1 MVDKKFLLFTLIIV
15 FILIL
20 FTPPILA
27 SDISD
32 AIVKVYAVSDSPDYL
47 NPWNMMGPYSVTGS
61 GAIIEGNH
69 ILTNAHVVSN
79 LTFLQ
84 VRRYG
89 NTQRYPARLLAIS
102 HQCDLALLTVDDPNF
117 FRDIDPLPIG
127 ELPATNQE
135 VLVYGFPMGGDTL
148 SITKGVVSRIE
159 HQPYVHS
166 SIALLAGQIDA
177 AINPGN
183 SGGPVI
189 VDGKIVGVVMQG
201 IPSSQNIGYM
211 VPAPIIQH
219 FFEDISDGKL
229 DGFPDL
235 GVYTQRM
242 ENPDIREKYAMP
254 ENTTGV
260 LVNQIVPGSSAEG
273 FIYPGDVILAI
284 DDSPIANDGTVE
296 FRAKERTNLVYMV
309 QNHQIGD
316 DLNIKIMRE
325 GKVQNLSVNLNSSYE
340 KNWLIPYEQYETL
353 PTYFIYGGLVF
364 SPLSINL
371 FNIWGSKW
379 FDNAPKELVA
389 LLINNIPKVEG
400 EQVVILLR
408 VLPASVNDGYQNFA
422 PWIVKKVNG
431 KEIINMKDLV
441 QTIENDESSP
451 FVILENDTNQQIVLS
466 REKAKQANPQILA
479 TYKIKEDRSLD
490 LRQIQ

>member
-1 MVDKKFLLFTLIIV
+1 MIRKKFYWFSLLFLVFMFFLFTL
-15 FILIL
+15 
-20 FTPPILA
+20 PALA

-32 AIVKVYAVSDSPDYL
+32 AIVKVYAVSDPPDYL
-47 NPWNMMGPYSVTGS
+47 NPWNMMGPSSVTGS
-61 GAIIEGNH
+61 GAIIEGNR
-69 ILTNAHVVSN
+69 ILTNAHVVSD

-89 NTQRYPARLLAIS
+89 DTQRYPARLLAIS
-102 HQCDLALLTVDDPNF
+102 HQCDLALITVDDPHF
-117 FRDIDPLPIG
+117 FQGIDPLIIG
-127 ELPATNQE
+127 DLPATNQE

-189 VDGKIVGVVMQG
+189 VNGKIVGVVMQG

-211 VPAPIIQH
+211 VPAPIIKH
-219 FFEDISDGKL
+219 FFEDLSDGQL
-229 DGFPDL
+229 DGFPNL
-235 GVYTQRM
+235 GVCMQYM
-242 ENPDIREKYAMP
+242 ESPDLREKYAMP

-260 LVNQIVPGSSAEG
+260 LVNQVIPGSSADG
-273 FIYPGDVILAI
+273 IIQPGDVILSI
-284 DDSPIANDGTVE
+284 DDFPIANDGTVE
-296 FRAKERTNLVYMV
+296 FREKERTNLAYLV
-309 QNHQIGD
+309 QKHQIGD
-316 DLNIKIMRE
+316 DLNLKILRNSE
-325 GKVQNLSVNLNSSYE
+325 IQSLSVKLISSYE

-364 SPLSINL
+364 SPLSVNL
-371 FNIWGSKW
+371 FNIWGSNW
-379 FDNAPKELVA
+379 FNNAPKELVS
-389 LLINNIPKVEG
+389 LLANNIPSVEG
-400 EQVVILLR
+400 EQVIILLR

-431 KEIINMKDLV
+431 NEVLNMKELV
-441 QTIENDESSP
+441 QKIENDDSNL
-451 FVILENDTNQQIVLS
+451 FVILENNTNQQIVLN
-466 REKAKQANPQILA
+466 RQKVKQANPQILA
-479 TYKIKEDRSLD
+479 TYKIREDRSLD
-490 LRQIQ
+490 LQ

>member
-1 MVDKKFLLFTLIIV
+1 MFFLFTL
-15 FILIL
+15 
-20 FTPPILA
+20 PALA

-32 AIVKVYAVSDSPDYL
+32 AIVKVYAVSDPPDYL
-47 NPWNMMGPYSVTGS
+47 NPWNMMGPSSVTGS
-61 GAIIEGNH
+61 GAIIEGNR
-69 ILTNAHVVSN
+69 ILTNAHVVSD

-89 NTQRYPARLLAIS
+89 DTQRYPARLLAIS
-102 HQCDLALLTVDDPNF
+102 HQCDLALITVDDPHF
-117 FRDIDPLPIG
+117 FQGIDPLIIG
-127 ELPATNQE
+127 DLPATNQE

-189 VDGKIVGVVMQG
+189 VNGKIVGVVMQG

-211 VPAPIIQH
+211 VPAPIIKH
-219 FFEDISDGKL
+219 FFEDLSDRQL
-229 DGFPDL
+229 DGFPNL
-235 GVYTQRM
+235 GVCMQYM
-242 ENPDIREKYAMP
+242 ESPDLREKYAMP

-260 LVNQIVPGSSAEG
+260 LVNQVIPGSSADD
-273 FIYPGDVILAI
+273 IIQPGDVILSI
-284 DDSPIANDGTVE
+284 DDFPIANDGTVE
-296 FRAKERTNLVYMV
+296 FREKERTNLAYLV
-309 QNHQIGD
+309 QKHQIGD
-316 DLNIKIMRE
+316 DLNLKILRNSE
-325 GKVQNLSVNLNSSYE
+325 IQSLSVKLISSYE

-371 FNIWGSKW
+371 FNIWGSNW
-379 FDNAPKELVA
+379 FNNAPKELVS
-389 LLINNIPKVEG
+389 LLANNIPSVEG
-400 EQVVILLR
+400 EQVIILLR

-431 KEIINMKDLV
+431 KEVLNMKELV
-441 QTIENDESSP
+441 QTIENDDDNL
-451 FVILENDTNQQIVLS
+451 FVILENNTNQQIVLN
-466 REKAKQANPQILA
+466 RQKVKQANPQVLA
-479 TYKIKEDRSLD
+479 TYKIREDRSLD
-490 LRQIQ
+490 LQ

>member
-1 MVDKKFLLFTLIIV
+1 MIRKKQISFGFIIV
-15 FILIL
+15 FMLL
-20 FTPPILA
+20 FFSLPAIA

-32 AIVKVYAVSDSPDYL
+32 AIVKVYAVSDPPDYL
-47 NPWNMMGPYSVTGS
+47 NPWNMMGPSSVTGS
-61 GAIIEGNH
+61 GAVIEGNR
-69 ILTNAHVVSN
+69 ILTNAHVVSD

-89 NTQRYPARLLAIS
+89 DTQRYPARLLAIS
-102 HQCDLALLTVDDPNF
+102 HQCDLALITVDDPSF
-117 FRDIDPLPIG
+117 FQGIDPLPTG
-127 ELPATNQE
+127 DLPATNQE

-211 VPAPIIQH
+211 VPAPIIKH
-219 FFEDISDGKL
+219 FFEDLSDEQL
-229 DGFPDL
+229 DGFPNL
-235 GVYTQRM
+235 GVYMQYM
-242 ENPDIREKYAMP
+242 ENPDIREKYTMP
-254 ENTTGV
+254 VNITGV
-260 LVNQIVPGSSAEG
+260 LVNQVIPGSSADG
-273 FIYPGDVILAI
+273 IIQPGDVILSI

-296 FRAKERTNLVYMV
+296 FRAKERTNLAYIV
-309 QNHQIGD
+309 QKHQIGD
-316 DLNIKIMRE
+316 DLNLKILRN
-325 GKVQNLSVNLNSSYE
+325 GKVQNLSVNLSSSYE

-353 PTYFIYGGLVF
+353 PTYYIYGGLVF

-371 FNIWGSKW
+371 FNIWGSSW
-379 FDNAPKELVA
+379 FNNAPKELVA
-389 LLINNIPKVEG
+389 LLANNIPTVEG
-400 EQVVILLR
+400 EQVIILLR
-408 VLPASVNDGYQNFA
+408 VLPASVNDGYQNYA

-431 KEIINMKDLV
+431 NVVLNMKELV
-441 QTIENDESSP
+441 QAIESNESNS
-451 FVILENDTNQQIVLS
+451 FIILENNSNQQIVLN
-466 REKAKQANPQILA
+466 REKVKQANPQILA
-479 TYKIKEDRSLD
+479 TYKIREDRSLD
-490 LRQIQ
+490 LQ